1 VQVVDVTS
9 STCVLSWSLKGRSPL
24 LPAAVVGAGERLVL
38 ACDDGSVLSWR
49 TKETTDLSKA
59 DALKGGKGGKGK
71 GAILSMLLVEPSL
84 EAVLLIHNDGLVR
97 TPRKQCPDCSM
108 PVEPAACCQAR
119 PSLGREAPF

>member
-1 VQVVDVTS
+1 MQVVDVTS

-59 DALKGGKGGKGK
+59 DALKGGKGGKGGK
-71 GAILSMLLVEPSL
+71 PCVLLLVILDGEPY
-84 EAVLLIHNDGLVR
+84 
-97 TPRKQCPDCSM
+97 
-108 PVEPAACCQAR
+108 PAHLAD
-119 PSLGREAPF
+119 F